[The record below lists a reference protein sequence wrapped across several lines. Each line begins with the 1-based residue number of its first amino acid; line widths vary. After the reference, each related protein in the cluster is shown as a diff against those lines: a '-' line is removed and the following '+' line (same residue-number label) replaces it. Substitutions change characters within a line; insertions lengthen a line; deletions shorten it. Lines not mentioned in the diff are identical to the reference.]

1 MRLSKGQ
8 GIVLILI
15 TACIWG
21 FGPIFVRYFSKYL
34 DVHTQNAFRYLS
46 GSLSLFIIVSIFFRS
61 EFKQCLK
68 AWKKLFL
75 TAFFLIIMQTFWVMA
90 LYRILPAIASLIGKI
105 SIVLTVIVSFV
116 FFPEERESI
125 KSTKYILGTL
135 LCLVGVIGVIFFKE
149 GVTSL
154 QMKWGIVF
162 VLLANLFWTFYAVY
176 VQKTLRNYNAVV
188 FTPYV
193 FAIAA
198 CSFFLMAFIKGN
210 PSAVIYLPPRILF
223 MLFISGLFC
232 IGLAHSIYYFAIRA
246 TGIALASSI
255 LLISPFLTA
264 IFSYFIFGEILT
276 AGQLISGAALL
287 TGGYIVSMSKG
298 IKHHSRS

>member
-1 MRLSKGQ
+1 MRLNKRR

-21 FGPIFVRYFSKYL
+21 FGPIFVRYLSKYL
-34 DVHTQNAFRYLS
+34 DVQTQNAFRYLS

-61 EFKQCLK
+61 ELKQCLK
-68 AWKKLFL
+68 VWKKLFI

-90 LYRILPAIASLIGKI
+90 LYRVLPAFVSLIGKI

-125 KSTKYILGTL
+125 KSAKYILGTL
-135 LCLVGVIGVIFFKE
+135 LCLLGVIGVIFFKG

-162 VLLANLFWTFYAVY
+162 AILANLFWTFYAVY
-176 VQKTLRNYNAVV
+176 VQKTLRNYNIVA

-193 FAIAA
+193 FAIGA

-210 PSAVIYLPPRILF
+210 PLAIIHLPPRILF
-223 MLFISGLFC
+223 ILFISGLFC

-276 AGQLISGAALL
+276 AGQLISGTVLL
-287 TGGYIVSMSKG
+287 TGGYIVSKSKG
-298 IKHHSRS
+298 IKYHHRS